1 MTDNHNKEHHLIGYG
16 TYFMIWLSL
25 ISLTVLTVSIAG
37 VNFGSIALLIALLIA
52 AIKSGLVINYFMH
65 IKFDDIIFKIFF
77 LVAMAT
83 LFAIFVLTSFDIFF
97 R

>member
-1 MTDNHNKEHHLIGYG
+1 MSEHHTKEHHLIGYG

-37 VNFGSIALLIALLIA
+37 VDFGNIALLIALLIA

-77 LVAMAT
+77 LVALAT
-83 LFAIFVLTSFDIFF
+83 LFAIFVLTSSDIFF

>member
-1 MTDNHNKEHHLIGYG
+1 MSDNHNEQHLIGFG

-37 VNFGSIALLIALLIA
+37 VDFGSIALFIALLIA

-65 IKFDDIIFKIFF
+65 IKFDDFIFKIFL
-77 LVAMAT
+77 LVAFAT
-83 LFAIFVLTSFDIFF
+83 LLAIFVLTSFDIFF

>member
-1 MTDNHNKEHHLIGYG
+1 MTDNHNEQHLVGFG

-37 VNFGSIALLIALLIA
+37 VDFGNIALFIALLIA

-65 IKFDDIIFKIFF
+65 IKFDDFIFKIFL
-77 LVAMAT
+77 LVAFAT
-83 LFAIFVLTSFDIFF
+83 LLAIFVLTSFDIFF